1 MEVTLEEMLAAREQR
16 AAEQQRLLAQYRKTL
31 VCFTLNIPGPVKT
44 APDIVRAFGEGL
56 AALDHRLPRGS
67 VLYRSARTPF
77 TGCQAFYVVDRPPQA
92 VKKICMDIEEG
103 CPLGRLFDMD
113 VLTPEGVKLD
123 RPAGRAAARGC
134 IVCGAPG
141 RDCAARRLHS
151 VDQLQ
156 KAARGIVEAH
166 FARADGQRIASLAVG
181 SLLDEVATT
190 PKPGLVDRA
199 NTGSH
204 RDMDIFTFNASAAAL
219 YPYFLRCFELGRGG
233 REQPREVLFDALRE
247 AGLQAE
253 VQMYAATG
261 GVNTHKGMI
270 YTLGILC
277 GAWGRLWTAAQPSP
291 GAQALCRACG
301 ALAAASAGEDLRRI
315 AEEGAADTAGA
326 RLYRSQ
332 GLTGIR
338 GEAAAG
344 LPSVTRWALP
354 AYRQALD
361 GGRSRN
367 DAGAAALIHLIAHVD
382 DTNLYHRGGRAGALW
397 AAQAARELL
406 DRSPLPTPAEI
417 ARLDEEFIRRDLSP
431 GGCAD
436 LLAVTYFLDG
446 ADGLRAAPQGQE
458 DVKQE
463 D

>member
-16 AAEQQRLLAQYRKTL
+16 AARQQRLLEQYRKTL
-31 VCFTLNIPGPVKT
+31 ICFTLNIPGPVKT

-67 VLYRSARTPF
+67 VLYRSAQTPF
-77 TGCQAFYVVDRPPQA
+77 TGCQAFYVVDHDPQA

-103 CPLGRLFDMD
+103 SPLGRLFDMD

-123 RPAGRAAARGC
+123 RPAVRGC

-151 VDQLQ
+151 VSQLQ
-156 KAARGIVEAH
+156 KAAHGIVEAH
-166 FARADGQRIASLAVG
+166 FASADGQRIASLAVR

-219 YPYFLRCFELGRGG
+219 YPYFLRCFELGRAG
-233 REQPREVLFDALRE
+233 REQPGEAIFEALRE

-253 VQMYAATG
+253 VEMYAATG
-261 GVNTHKGMI
+261 GVNTHKGII

-277 GAWGRLWTAAQPSP
+277 GAWGRLWTAAQPFP
-291 GAQALCRACG
+291 GSQALGETCG
-301 ALAAASAGEDLRRI
+301 VLAAVSAAEDLRRI

-354 AYRQALD
+354 AYRQALA

-446 ADGLRAAPQGQE
+446 ADELRAAAQGQE
-458 DVKQE
+458 DIKKE